1 MKTQQGDRQP
11 GWDPQQCCVQ
21 PLPPVLDGFS
31 VEGTARHS
39 GVCLCKCSCPREG
52 TASAIARQTSPGVG
66 ITCFLE
72 FLYDIFKRPW
82 EICYMVMKKHKTIMS
97 LPPLGGVDVAH
108 TLLWVCIVVFLRFK
122 YTDELASGAHLVW
135 AYCGEF
141 YWVKIGIYT
150 KSIFLINPF
159 WDWPVLGFN
168 QHAKWHFRWP
178 SKF

>member
-31 VEGTARHS
+31 VKGTARHS
-39 GVCLCKCSCPREG
+39 GVRLCKCSCPREG

-108 TLLWVCIVVFLRFK
+108 TSLSLHSGFSQIQVRRWTGFWGSSCLGILWGVLLGQNWHLHKKDISNQSFLRLTCPWF
-122 YTDELASGAHLVW
+122 
-135 AYCGEF
+135 
-141 YWVKIGIYT
+141 
-150 KSIFLINPF
+150 
-159 WDWPVLGFN
+159 
-168 QHAKWHFRWP
+168 
-178 SKF
+178 